1 VPSARRIRTVA
12 ASPEAVWALIDD
24 PHHLPRWWPDVARV
38 EGVEPDRWTMVFTT
52 QKGRAVRADFRLLES
67 DPPRLRSWAQE
78 ITGTPFERVLNE
90 SIIQIALEPVDGG
103 TQVTIEQQQKL
114 RGYSRTGGILLR
126 RATARKLDQAL
137 DGLRRICGE

>member
-12 ASPEAVWALIDD
+12 ASPESVWALIDD

-38 EGVEPDRWTMVFTT
+38 EGVEPERWTMVFTT

-90 SIIQIALEPVDGG
+90 SIIEIALEPVDGG

-137 DGLRRICGE
+137 DGLRRICGD

>member
-1 VPSARRIRTVA
+1 MPSARRIRTVA
-12 ASPEAVWALIDD
+12 ASPEAVWALIED

-38 EGVEPDRWTMVFTT
+38 EGVEPDRWTLAFTT
-52 QKGRAVRADFRLLES
+52 QKGRTVRADFRLLES

-103 TQVTIEQQQKL
+103 TQVTIEQQQRL
-114 RGYSRTGGILLR
+114 RGYSLTGGILLR